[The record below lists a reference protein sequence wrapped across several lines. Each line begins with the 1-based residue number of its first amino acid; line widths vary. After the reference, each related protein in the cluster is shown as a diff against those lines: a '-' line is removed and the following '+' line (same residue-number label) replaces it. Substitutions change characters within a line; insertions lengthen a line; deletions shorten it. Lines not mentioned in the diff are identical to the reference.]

1 MKESF
6 SDFMQTRLRMSR
18 SLMSKMG
25 DISIQKVFAAPG
37 AKIQDEVVVVF
48 ADQEV
53 RDAVKR
59 AAKELAGD
67 TEAGMRLELPR
78 RLQPS
83 LKALESVSYALK
95 QRNKEMKR
103 NIKFDDEAMDLVLDF
118 NTNPEGG
125 GSWRRI
131 RLL

>member
-37 AKIQDEVVVVF
+37 AKIQDVVVVVF

-118 NTNPEGG
+118 NTNP
-125 GSWRRI
+125 
-131 RLL
+131 